1 MKSRRI
7 SIRNLTRILVSNY
20 MAQIVKAEYQ
30 YKAQSIVDETKP
42 IETNIMLK
50 SIQSLNENVIFS
62 DFVDWSYEKVSD
74 TFNTE
79 DFVVYGDLHDSTI
92 GTVVV
97 MHLKIINGFTVEDVE
112 NELNKTIFTE
122 LKENI
127 RLKI

>member
-1 MKSRRI
+1 MKSRRT
-7 SIRNLTRILVSNY
+7 SIRNLTKVLVFNY

-30 YKAQSIVDETKP
+30 YKAHILNETKP

-50 SIQSLNENVIFS
+50 SIQSLNENAIFS

-74 TFNTE
+74 TSNTE

-122 LKENI
+122 LKENTC
-127 RLKI
+127 LKM